1 MQKKQNSRLYA
12 IVDASDSKAVNAV
25 KAVLKEF
32 SPKLRDGKTMVIG
45 GSQRVLFVEMRKRE
59 KPVFD
64 ILQNLAKVHN
74 LYPCCVIEEDKD
86 LPPKSDKFCNGGEYH
101 IVDCAVM
108 DFSMPEGGFSA
119 WQEKVRAIA
128 KEIYRDDSVFLKMH
142 AYKRDEDKS
151 IHAIIC
157 NSENTSRKAAIEN
170 VVLGEEG
177 WMEAVLKMA
186 KKLDLSVKFRRVRYK
201 NL

>member
-32 SPKLRDGKTMVIG
+32 SPKLRDGKTMVID

-74 LYPCCVIEEDKD
+74 L
-86 LPPKSDKFCNGGEYH
+86 
-101 IVDCAVM
+101 
-108 DFSMPEGGFSA
+108 
-119 WQEKVRAIA
+119 
-128 KEIYRDDSVFLKMH
+128 
-142 AYKRDEDKS
+142 
-151 IHAIIC
+151 
-157 NSENTSRKAAIEN
+157 
-170 VVLGEEG
+170 
-177 WMEAVLKMA
+177 
-186 KKLDLSVKFRRVRYK
+186 
-201 NL
+201 